1 MLILVCKLTDKSWNH
16 FESLALQASSIYFT
30 AHLEFLVFMSSG
42 ETLKI
47 TDI

>member
-1 MLILVCKLTDKSWNH
+1 MLTLVFKLTDKSWSH
-16 FESLALQASSIYFT
+16 FENLALQASSIYFT
-30 AHLEFLVFMSSG
+30 AHLDVFMSSG